1 MLDVIL
7 ETWSQG
13 GIVLVPIF
21 LAAFWGFVLVM
32 RTWIRLGR
40 NRGSVS
46 ESALIP
52 RFEEIGRLLQAGEEA
67 KARAAAAALPGVA
80 GYGAGLLLDNRGLPV
95 DSLRALL
102 EEKLSFRQFQLERHI
117 PLIQS
122 LAAAAPLLGLL
133 GTVHGLI
140 NTFRAMKEFGSGNA
154 QILSRGISEALI
166 AAQTGLLVAIILILF
181 GYGLEGRIRWLKD
194 QTEYGISL
202 LLNFVAS
209 ARRPASGTAPVVPP
223 NRIIGPITDSPDT
236 MKGRLS

>member
-21 LAAFWGFVLVM
+21 FAAFWGFVLIM
-32 RTWIRLGR
+32 RTWLRLGR
-40 NRGSVS
+40 NPGRVS
-46 ESALIP
+46 ESTLIP
-52 RFEEIGRLLQAGEEA
+52 RFEEIGRLLRAGDEA
-67 KARAAAAALPGVA
+67 KARAAVGALPGVA
-80 GYGAGLLLDNRGLPV
+80 GYGAALLLDNRNLPEE
-95 DSLRALL
+95 SLRALL
-102 EEKLSFRQFQLERHI
+102 EERLSYRQFQLERHI

-166 AAQTGLLVAIILILF
+166 AAQTGLFVAILLILM

-194 QTEYGISL
+194 QTEYGISV

-209 ARRPASGTAPVVPP
+209 GHRPGAGTTQVPP
-223 NRIIGPITDSPDT
+223 HKDFATDSSDIK
-236 MKGRLS
+236 KGRLP

>member
-13 GIVLVPIF
+13 GVVLVPIF
-21 LAAFWGFVLVM
+21 LAAFWGFVLVL
-32 RTWIRLGR
+32 RTWLRLGR
-40 NRGSVS
+40 NRGESV
-46 ESALIP
+46 LIP
-52 RFEEIGRLLQAGEEA
+52 RFEEIGRLLDAGDEA
-67 KARAAAAALPGVA
+67 NARAAVRALPGVA
-80 GYGAGLLLDNRGLPV
+80 GYGAALLLDNRNLPE

-102 EEKLSFRQFQLERHI
+102 EEKLSYRQFQLERHI

-166 AAQTGLLVAIILILF
+166 AAQTGLFVAILLILM

-202 LLNFVAS
+202 LLNFAAR
-209 ARRPASGTAPVVPP
+209 ARRVGLQTQ
-223 NRIIGPITDSPDT
+223 
-236 MKGRLS
+236 KGRLP